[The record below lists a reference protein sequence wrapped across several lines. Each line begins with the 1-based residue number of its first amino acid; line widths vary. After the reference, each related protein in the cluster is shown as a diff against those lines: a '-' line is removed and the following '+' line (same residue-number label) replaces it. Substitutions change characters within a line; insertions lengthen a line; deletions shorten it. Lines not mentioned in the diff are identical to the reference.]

1 MIFTVMKQEIKRLL
15 MENALNENMVPLPND
30 PKTLIRTLPE
40 DLKLLL
46 FQQWNAKQNP
56 LHHPEGN
63 TFKHILIVLKR
74 AYKNF
79 PNDPNMILSALFH
92 DLGKMDTYAVN
103 PKTGQ
108 PTAHGHENKSIDYV
122 HQFKDWIESIDGA
135 DINTV
140 KYIVKNHM
148 KVKPNVWKDMRD
160 KKKDPIRQDP
170 DFPKLKDFT
179 SKLDGGGINLD
190 KQGDDEYLDEDLR
203 SNIKKGLAGAALATS
218 MMGSPAMGSEN
229 PIKSKEDSKE
239 VRAYGV
245 SKSTTEIIARVKTL
259 LGINKPISKLTK
271 EELKSAYSRIN
282 MGVLKNDIE
291 SNFSDLDIKTLRAE
305 LDLVLAGD
313 APLKYTSVIDK
324 PADDVP
330 LEYTPFEYT
339 SVIDKPAIDAIFK
352 YIGRLIAKKPVA
364 GKMPDF
370 VRLPS
375 GYNKSYPRGYIK

>member
-1 MIFTVMKQEIKRLL
+1 MKTELRRLL
-15 MENALNENMVPLPND
+15 LENDMSSGKNTIPSG
-30 PKTLIRTLPE
+30 PKTLIKSLPD

-74 AYKNF
+74 AYNNF

-122 HQFKDWIESIDGA
+122 HQFKDWIESIEGT

-148 KVKPNVWKDMRD
+148 KVKPNVWKDMRN

-229 PIKSKEDSKE
+229 PIKSKEDPKE
-239 VRAYGV
+239 VKTYGV
-245 SKSTTEIIARVKTL
+245 SKSTNEIIARVKTL
-259 LGINKPISKLTK
+259 LDIDKPISKLTK
-271 EELKSAYSRIN
+271 EELKSAYSRID
-282 MGVLKNDIE
+282 MDVLKNDIE
-291 SNFSDLDIKTLRAE
+291 SNFRDFDISNLRAE
-305 LDLVLAGD
+305 LDWVLGGD
-313 APLKYTSVIDK
+313 VQL
-324 PADDVP
+324 
-330 LEYTPFEYT
+330 EYT
-339 SVIDKPAIDAIFK
+339 SVIDKPAIDAVFK
-352 YIGRLIAKKPVA
+352 YIGRLMAKKPVA
-364 GKMPDF
+364 GKIPDGNPTTYPF
-370 VRLPS
+370 
-375 GYNKSYPRGYIK
+375 GYMK

>member
-1 MIFTVMKQEIKRLL
+1 MKTELRRLL
-15 MENALNENMVPLPND
+15 LENDMSSGKNTIPSG
-30 PKTLIRTLPE
+30 PKTLIKSLPD

-74 AYKNF
+74 AYNNF

-122 HQFKDWIESIDGA
+122 HQFKDWIESIEGT

-148 KVKPNVWKDMRD
+148 KVKPNVWKDMRN

-170 DFPKLKDFT
+170 DFQKLKDFT

-229 PIKSKEDSKE
+229 PIKSKEDPKE
-239 VRAYGV
+239 VKTYGV
-245 SKSTTEIIARVKTL
+245 SKSTNEIIARVKTL
-259 LGINKPISKLTK
+259 LDIDKPISKLTK
-271 EELKSAYSRIN
+271 EELKSAYSRID
-282 MGVLKNDIE
+282 MDVLKNDIE
-291 SNFSDLDIKTLRAE
+291 SNFRDFDISNLRAE
-305 LDLVLAGD
+305 LDWVLGGD
-313 APLKYTSVIDK
+313 VQL
-324 PADDVP
+324 
-330 LEYTPFEYT
+330 EYT
-339 SVIDKPAIDAIFK
+339 SVIDKPAIDAVFK
-352 YIGRLIAKKPVA
+352 YIGRLMAKKPVA
-364 GKMPDF
+364 GKIPDGNPTTYPF
-370 VRLPS
+370 
-375 GYNKSYPRGYIK
+375 GYMK